1 MRQTYVIVVIG
12 IVFLVVFV
20 GLNIASNNSMKEQV
34 QNVQCLN
41 QYRLGSKN
49 LTSAVQSYAVTGDRS
64 YSDAYNKELNE
75 DKNRDIAWAGLKKNH
90 LKSNE
95 WSQLNKIAEMS
106 QGLVPLEEQA
116 MEAVQSGDIQTAESL
131 VFGEEYEQTAQVQ
144 TMVQMMDQFEI

>member
-1 MRQTYVIVVIG
+1 MLLHIMRQTYVIVAIG

-34 QNVQCLN
+34 QNVQYLN

-49 LTSAVQSYAVTGDRS
+49 LTSAVQSYAVTGDSS
-64 YSDAYNKELNE
+64 YSDAYNKE
-75 DKNRDIAWAGLKKNH
+75 
-90 LKSNE
+90 
-95 WSQLNKIAEMS
+95 LNKIAEMS